1 MVFNTF
7 GEALPAG
14 LTEGVIY
21 FVVSA
26 ATDTFE
32 VSLTSG
38 GASVNLTGQGE
49 LFWQTVVPETFGS
62 QGQVT
67 VAAGALVL
75 DATGI

>member
-1 MVFNTF
+1 
-7 GEALPAG
+7 L
-14 LTEGVIY
+14 
-21 FVVSA
+21 
-26 ATDTFE
+26 
-32 VSLTSG
+32 
-38 GASVNLTGQGE
+38 NLTGQGE